1 MPETV
6 KRGYV
11 PTDEKEF
18 VRQIEKLRSAGA
30 DLYYLINRGYPI
42 KSASVFI
49 GNHYL
54 LSERQRMALVRSV
67 SPEERIRDRKAKEKP
82 RLEEGAAVYIDGF
95 NTIISLEI
103 AFSGSTLLL
112 CMDGTVRDLAGLRGT
127 YRLIDKTDRA
137 ILAVRRVLEAER
149 VKTAHF
155 LLDAPVSNSGRL
167 KEAIAAGFAGSP
179 VHVEFSVIND
189 VDRQLYGKENVI
201 TSDAIILDQCASWFN
216 LVRRAVRLELG
227 AYPYI
232 EIVSR
237 KETRSGGGSDER

>member
-18 VRQIEKLRSAGA
+18 VRQIEKLRSAGT

-82 RLEEGAAVYIDGF
+82 RLEEGAALFIDGF

-103 AFSGSTLLL
+103 AFSGSTLLM

-137 ILAVRRVLEAER
+137 ILAVRRVLEEER

-179 VHVEFSVIND
+179 VRVEFSVIND
-189 VDRQLYGKENVI
+189 VDKQLYGKDNVI
-201 TSDAIILDQCASWFN
+201 TSDAIILDQGASWFN

-237 KETRSGGGSDER
+237 KETQNGGDLDER

>member
-18 VRQIEKLRSAGA
+18 VRQIEKLRSAGT

-82 RLEEGAAVYIDGF
+82 RLEEGAALFIDGF

-103 AFSGSTLLL
+103 AFSGSTLLM

-137 ILAVRRVLEAER
+137 ILAVRRVLEEER

-179 VHVEFSVIND
+179 VRVEFSVIND
-189 VDRQLYGKENVI
+189 VDKQLYGKDNVI

>member
-1 MPETV
+1 M
-6 KRGYV
+6 
-11 PTDEKEF
+11 
-18 VRQIEKLRSAGA
+18 
-30 DLYYLINRGYPI
+30 
-42 KSASVFI
+42 
-49 GNHYL
+49 
-54 LSERQRMALVRSV
+54 
-67 SPEERIRDRKAKEKP
+67 
-82 RLEEGAAVYIDGF
+82 
-95 NTIISLEI
+95 
-103 AFSGSTLLL
+103 

-137 ILAVRRVLEAER
+137 ILAVRRVLEEER

-179 VHVEFSVIND
+179 VRVEFSVIND
-189 VDRQLYGKENVI
+189 VDKQLYGKDNVI

-237 KETRSGGGSDER
+237 KETQNGG

>member
-18 VRQIEKLRSAGA
+18 VKKKKKLKSAGT

-82 RLEEGAAVYIDGF
+82 RLEEGAALFIDGF

-103 AFSGSTLLL
+103 AFSGSTLLM

-137 ILAVRRVLEAER
+137 ILAVRRVLEEER

-179 VHVEFSVIND
+179 VRVEFSVIND
-189 VDRQLYGKENVI
+189 VDKQLYGKDNVI

-237 KETRSGGGSDER
+237 KETQNGGDLDER

>member
-82 RLEEGAAVYIDGF
+82 RLEEGAAVFIDGF

-112 CMDGTVRDLAGLRGT
+112 CMDGAVRDLAGLRGT

-137 ILAVRRVLEAER
+137 ILAVRRVLEEER

-179 VHVEFSVIND
+179 VRVEFSVIND
-189 VDRQLYGKENVI
+189 VDKQLYGRENVI

-237 KETRSGGGSDER
+237 KETRNGGVSDER